1 MHYLILFKRRHG
13 QLELYLLSNSTLYLN
28 NIIFC
33 YTILYFKLL
42 LMMLLIGFYGV
53 ILFVKQFISWLFVY
67 LQLVFVC
74 VSKPSVIRLEQ
85 LLLFD
90 MCPLYKCTILS
101 QCQPL
106 FIYAIVCFTLCKHD
120 GGSIWYLGNGDLPSK
135 RICI

>member
-1 MHYLILFKRRHG
+1 LFMAKITEETYRKPKNKDDNDEWLLPKSGYCFIIKSLIGTIGSNILIWNTQIRLWMHYFILFKRRHG

-74 VSKPSVIRLEQ
+74 V
-85 LLLFD
+85 
-90 MCPLYKCTILS
+90 
-101 QCQPL
+101 
-106 FIYAIVCFTLCKHD
+106 
-120 GGSIWYLGNGDLPSK
+120 
-135 RICI
+135 